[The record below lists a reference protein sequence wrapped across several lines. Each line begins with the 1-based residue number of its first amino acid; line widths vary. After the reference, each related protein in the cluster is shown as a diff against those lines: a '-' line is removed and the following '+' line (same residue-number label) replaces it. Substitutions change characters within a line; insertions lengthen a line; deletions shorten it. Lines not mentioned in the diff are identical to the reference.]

1 MTQIIIFSI
10 GIFVGV
16 LLAFLILATNLYK
29 YYQEKYT
36 LLNRIKRLEDVNS
49 ENKF

>member
-1 MTQIIIFSI
+1 MTQIIIFAV
-10 GIFVGV
+10 GLFVGL
-16 LLAFLILATNLYK
+16 LLAILILATNLYK
-29 YYQEKYT
+29 FYQEKYT